1 MNQII
6 LDKVSKSFRT
16 NNYVVKA
23 VTQAEFATNA
33 GEAVAIIG
41 PSGSGK
47 STLLNMLGL
56 ILSPDDGQIIIDGK
70 DVTNMPDNVLC
81 CFRNS
86 NFGYI
91 VQDFALLDQESV
103 YSNIRIP
110 LLYSKKIRRRE
121 HKARIH
127 AAARELGIFDKLHR
141 KAGQLSGGERQRVA
155 IARAIVCDQPIILAD
170 EPTGALNRSSSLDT
184 MEVFLSMK
192 REGNTI
198 LMVTHDSRIASFA
211 DRILYFEDG
220 SVKAEFSNARGSE
233 EDVRAFLQANGW

>member
-56 ILSPDDGQIIIDGK
+56 ILSPDDGQIIIDGQ

-110 LLYSKKIRRRE
+110 LLYSRKIRRRE

-141 KAGQLSGGERQRVA
+141 KAKQLSGGERQRVA
-155 IARAIVCDQPIILAD
+155 IARAIDCDQPIILAD
-170 EPTGALNRSSSLDT
+170 EPTGSLDAENRDKV
-184 MEVFLSMK
+184 MS
-192 REGNTI
+192 I
-198 LMVTHDSRIASFA
+198 LMNLCKNGGKTLIIVTHDRSIAEKC
-211 DRILYFEDG
+211 DRIVEMKDG
-220 SVKAEFSNARGSE
+220 RIIK
-233 EDVRAFLQANGW
+233 

>member
-70 DVTNMPDNVLC
+70 DVTN
-81 CFRNS
+81 
-86 NFGYI
+86 I
-91 VQDFALLDQESV
+91 
-103 YSNIRIP
+103 
-110 LLYSKKIRRRE
+110 
-121 HKARIH
+121 
-127 AAARELGIFDKLHR
+127 
-141 KAGQLSGGERQRVA
+141 A
-155 IARAIVCDQPIILAD
+155 ITA
-170 EPTGALNRSSSLDT
+170 SSSDI
-184 MEVFLSMK
+184 S
-192 REGNTI
+192 RTI
-198 LMVTHDSRIASFA
+198 TGIVSIPST
-211 DRILYFEDG
+211 
-220 SVKAEFSNARGSE
+220 
-233 EDVRAFLQANGW
+233 

>member
-23 VTQAEFATNA
+23 VTQAEFAINA

-110 LLYSKKIRRRE
+110 LLYSKK
-121 HKARIH
+121 
-127 AAARELGIFDKLHR
+127 
-141 KAGQLSGGERQRVA
+141 SGVESTKRVYMPQPESLEYLISCTER
-155 IARAIVCDQPIILAD
+155 P
-170 EPTGALNRSSSLDT
+170 
-184 MEVFLSMK
+184 
-192 REGNTI
+192 GNCP
-198 LMVTHDSRIASFA
+198 A
-211 DRILYFEDG
+211 
-220 SVKAEFSNARGSE
+220 
-233 EDVRAFLQANGW
+233 ANGRESLSQEPSLVISQ